1 MLIGVPKEIKNHEYR
16 VSISPRGVR
25 ELNYHGHQVMVQKGS
40 GEAIGFDDLQYQE
53 AGALVIESAEEVY
66 ERSDM
71 IVKVKE
77 PQPEECQMLNE
88 GQILFCYLHLAAEP
102 KMSEAL
108 LKSGCIAIA
117 FETVTDDLGNLPLL
131 APMSEVAG
139 RVSVQ
144 VGSYFLQRGNG
155 GRGVLLSGVPGVEA
169 ADVTIIGGGVVG
181 TNAAIIAGGMGANV
195 TILERSVERVRDLEW
210 KLQAKNIKSI
220 YATVDAVEQYVIK
233 SDLVIG
239 AVLVPGATSPKIVSA
254 ELVEKMQKGSVVV
267 DVSIDQGG
275 CFATSHPTTHEE
287 PTFKVNDVVHYCVTN
302 MPSAAAR
309 TATKSLENATLP
321 YIVDLA
327 NNGYRAALKD
337 NKNFRNGLNLCRGR
351 VTNENVANDLNHAY
365 VPPATFLGG
374 S

>member
-25 ELNYHGHQVMVQKGS
+25 ELNYHGHQVMVQKGA
-40 GEAIGFDDLQYQE
+40 GDGIGFEDIQYQE
-53 AGALVIESAEEVY
+53 AGALVIENVEEIF

-77 PQPEECQMLNE
+77 PQPEECQMLSE

-102 KMSEAL
+102 KIAEAL
-108 LKSGCIAIA
+108 INSGCIAIA
-117 FETVTDDLGNLPLL
+117 YETVTDKMGNLPLL

-139 RVSVQ
+139 RVSIQ
-144 VGSYFLQRGNG
+144 VGAYFLQRGNG

-169 ADVTIIGGGVVG
+169 AEVTIIGGGVVG

-195 TILERSVERVRDLEW
+195 TILERSVERVRELEW
-210 KLQAKNIKSI
+210 RLQARNIKSI
-220 YATVDAVEQYVIK
+220 YATVDAVEEYLVK
-233 SDLVIG
+233 SDLVVG
-239 AVLVPGATSPKIVSA
+239 AVLVPGATAPKIVSA
-254 ELVEKMQKGSVVV
+254 GLIEKMQKGSVVV

-275 CFATSHPTTHEE
+275 CFETSRPTTHDA
-287 PTFKVNDVVHYCVTN
+287 PTFVVNGVVHYCVTN

-309 TATKSLENATLP
+309 TATKSLESATLP

-327 NNGYRAALKD
+327 NNGYRSALKD
-337 NKNFRNGLNLCRGR
+337 NPNFRKGMNLCRGR
-351 VTNENVANDLNHAY
+351 VTNEAVANELNHAY
-365 VPPATFLGG
+365 VPPTTFLGG